1 MHIHIRICIHSSPW
15 PYIKKRISFFA
26 IYYQLLRLI
35 AYVTYVSIL
44 LDLHAVF
51 VCTLLSDFRLHN
63 LIQQVLRLFNVF
75 FMYLYHH

>member
-1 MHIHIRICIHSSPW
+1 MALH
-15 PYIKKRISFFA
+15 KKASKFFC
-26 IYYQLLRLI
+26 YLLSITTFDRMVYD
-35 AYVTYVSIL
+35 YVTWLSIL

-51 VCTLLSDFRLHN
+51 VCTLLSDFRLYN

>member
-1 MHIHIRICIHSSPW
+1 MALH
-15 PYIKKRISFFA
+15 KKANKFFC
-26 IYYQLLRLI
+26 YLLSITTFDRMVYD
-35 AYVTYVSIL
+35 YVTWLSIL

-51 VCTLLSDFRLHN
+51 VCTLLPDFRLYN